1 MPGYLKNS
9 VAVLIVFDVSS
20 NNPCDSGEASF
31 EQLNSW
37 IDMVKEVRGNEAKM
51 YLIANKRDL
60 KEARKV
66 ELEQIV
72 EFANRE
78 GLKFYEVSAK
88 DGDGVA

>member
-1 MPGYLKNS
+1 
-9 VAVLIVFDVSS
+9 
-20 NNPCDSGEASF
+20 
-31 EQLNSW
+31 
-37 IDMVKEVRGNEAKM
+37 MVKEVRGNEAKM